1 VINHA
6 NRYADACRAAATM
19 QGLDPLTAAAE
30 HCATDLAE
38 AGVSYDVEQT
48 GGFTMVACFYF
59 ADQVVTCTHEGD
71 WLVCQQARETWV
83 DGPQP
88 DDFTQLEVG
97 AGATAGDVVTLVLKR
112 ATA

>member
-1 VINHA
+1 MINHA

-19 QGLDPLTAAAE
+19 QGLDPLTDAANARAVE
-30 HCATDLAE
+30 LAE
-38 AGVSYDVEQT
+38 AGVTYDVEQT
-48 GGFTMVACFYF
+48 GGFTMAACFYF

-97 AGATAGDVVTLVLKR
+97 AGATAGDVVSLVLKR